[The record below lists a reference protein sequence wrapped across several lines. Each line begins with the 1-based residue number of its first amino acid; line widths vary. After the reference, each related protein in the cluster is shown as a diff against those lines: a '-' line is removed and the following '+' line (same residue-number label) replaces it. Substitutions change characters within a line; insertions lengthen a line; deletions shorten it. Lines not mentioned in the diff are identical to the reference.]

1 MVYDMNRNVIT
12 KEALWEIERKK
23 ETRIEAETDKNDM
36 IARRTAYLITYQII
50 EMGYSLRMKNI
61 CYLEIVR
68 YLIERLYTSL
78 KQIPTFLHIQIWIS
92 NERLRGK

>member
-1 MVYDMNRNVIT
+1 MVYNMNRNVIT

-36 IARRTAYLITYQII
+36 IARRTAYLITRQII

>member
-1 MVYDMNRNVIT
+1 MVYNMNRNVIT

-36 IARRTAYLITYQII
+36 IARRTAYLITRQII
-50 EMGYSLRMKNI
+50 EIGYSLRMKNI

-68 YLIERLYTSL
+68 YLPRTQYISQTQLLAPSSFTS
-78 KQIPTFLHIQIWIS
+78 
-92 NERLRGK
+92 